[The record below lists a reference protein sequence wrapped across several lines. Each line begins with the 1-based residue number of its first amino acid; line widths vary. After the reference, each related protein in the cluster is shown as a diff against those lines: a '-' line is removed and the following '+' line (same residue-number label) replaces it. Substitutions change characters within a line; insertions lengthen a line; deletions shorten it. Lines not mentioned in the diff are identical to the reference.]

1 MEASLLS
8 AYLKNQVSSSVEMI
22 HNQYHT
28 MLLSR
33 REVTGLVLWFLLITL
48 RPVLHLQVFILDNS
62 QVYLLYVPH
71 LFLKLRRK
79 ESHVEVLGGN
89 DGQVTLLISLFTLL
103 NVLVKLLVLGI
114 LPISSHLLNNNLL
127 SVCKHC
133 AEE

>member
-28 MLLSR
+28 MLLSG

-62 QVYLLYVPH
+62 LVYLLYVPH

-79 ESHVEVLGGN
+79 ESQVEVLGEN

-103 NVLVKLLVLGI
+103 NVLLKLLFFGI

-127 SVCKHC
+127 SVCKHY

>member
-8 AYLKNQVSSSVEMI
+8 AYLKNQVPSSVEMI

-33 REVTGLVLWFLLITL
+33 REVTGLLLWFLLITL

-79 ESHVEVLGGN
+79 ESHVEVLGEN

-103 NVLVKLLVLGI
+103 NVLVKLLFFGI
-114 LPISSHLLNNNLL
+114 LPISSNPLNNNLL
-127 SVCKHC
+127 SVCKHY